1 MTTNTQLNIPKG
13 DGDATHFLNGQG
25 AYTTPAGSATGTL
38 IGVQVFTSSG
48 TYTPTASMAT
58 YIAEAVGAGGGSGG
72 AKTATSSLGATGGGG
87 AGGYLKMKGTVA
99 DIGASQTVT
108 IGTGGT
114 AGVGATPT
122 NGGNGSAT
130 SLGTLW
136 SCGGAFGSVGVTVG
150 TITAINAGGVGGTN
164 TVTTGTTLANIA
176 GGAGSPGQT
185 VLNTTIAFCGRGGN
199 SQMGQGGITQTDNVA
214 AIQGT
219 GYGAGASGAMSNGA
233 SQNGAVGQPGY
244 MIIYEYN

>member
-13 DGDATHFLNGQG
+13 DGNTAHFLNGAG
-25 AYTTPAGSATGTL
+25 VYTTPAGSATGTL
-38 IGVQVFTSSG
+38 IGVQVFTGSG
-48 TYTPTASMAT
+48 TYTPTSGMVT
-58 YIAEAVGAGGGSGG
+58 YIAEACGGGGGSGG
-72 AKTATSSLGATGGGG
+72 AKTAVSSLGATGGGG
-87 AGGYLKMKGTVA
+87 AGGYLKMKGTA
-99 DIGASQTVT
+99 SDIGASKTVT
-108 IGTGGT
+108 IGAGGT

-122 NGGNGSAT
+122 NGGNGAAT
-130 SLGTLW
+130 TLGTLW
-136 SCGGAFGSVGVTVG
+136 SCGGGVGSVGVTVG

-185 VLNTTIAFCGRGGN
+185 VTNVSIGFCGRGGN
-199 SQMGQGGITQTDNVA
+199 SQFGQGGITQTDNVA

-219 GYGAGASGAMSNGA
+219 GYGSGASGAMSNGNDK
-233 SQNGAVGQPGY
+233 NGAVGQDGY